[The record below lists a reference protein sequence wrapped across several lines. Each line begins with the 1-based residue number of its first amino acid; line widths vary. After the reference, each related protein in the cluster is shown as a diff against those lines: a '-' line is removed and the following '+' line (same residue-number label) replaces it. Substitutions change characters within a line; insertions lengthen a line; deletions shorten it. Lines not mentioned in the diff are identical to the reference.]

1 MCDYTKDIKF
11 IEKRLDEQH
20 NYLEQIIKTIL
31 GGYTSKSRFQE
42 LYISSLSQLI
52 YFELLKEQY
61 YESENKLPT
70 VYK

>member
-20 NYLEQIIKTIL
+20 NYLADIGKRWFTNEISNERWIEL
-31 GGYTSKSRFQE
+31 HKSALPQ
-42 LYISSLSQLI
+42 YM
-52 YFELLKEQY
+52 YFYNLKSN

-70 VYK
+70 VLE